1 MKIVTSGILDSL
13 RVCLIRLRSGLSSFF
28 ITEEDRDSPDRLKED
43 LEAENGP
50 KADPA
55 LIETISRNVGPAAD
69 WLFNDL
75 KVEFTKRPCPD
86 FSKTDPRRT
95 GSFVKCIDNNALFF
109 LQQFQKLGGLVL
121 TETNMTNLLTE
132 KGRVSGIEYSCP
144 EEKNKKLLVSDV
156 ILATGAYGAD
166 ASYYPKSLDK
176 VLYYGTK
183 EEDGLGMQIAL
194 KHGASLI
201 NEHDYKLFPNAV
213 EIAKGVLLVATAPV
227 GVATPKGGAL
237 FVNHERKR
245 FINENGPLE
254 ELTAQMLQKRGKKI
268 YVLFD
273 EHSWNVFKQK
283 AFRDHLIKEPED
295 TEKWDEIKND
305 GEPVLVKAENLQE
318 LADKTGMPLENLSE
332 TIDAWNYDVRE
343 ERDQAF
349 NREELEHFVKEGK
362 VYLLEQKPRFAS
374 TLGRLRVNPLMQVLN
389 KKGAPIQGLYAVGNI
404 VGGYSSQNSA
414 GPLRTRWALV
424 SAFTCADHLEK
435 ELKDQKAEK

>member
-86 FSKTDPRRT
+86 FSKTDPRRN
-95 GSFVKCIDNNALFF
+95 GSFVKCIDKNALFF

-213 EIAKGVLLVATAPV
+213 EIAKDVPLVASAPV

-245 FINENGPLE
+245 FINEN
-254 ELTAQMLQKRGKKI
+254 
-268 YVLFD
+268 
-273 EHSWNVFKQK
+273 
-283 AFRDHLIKEPED
+283 
-295 TEKWDEIKND
+295 
-305 GEPVLVKAENLQE
+305 
-318 LADKTGMPLENLSE
+318 
-332 TIDAWNYDVRE
+332 
-343 ERDQAF
+343 
-349 NREELEHFVKEGK
+349 
-362 VYLLEQKPRFAS
+362 
-374 TLGRLRVNPLMQVLN
+374 
-389 KKGAPIQGLYAVGNI
+389 
-404 VGGYSSQNSA
+404 
-414 GPLRTRWALV
+414 
-424 SAFTCADHLEK
+424 
-435 ELKDQKAEK
+435 